1 VIGSGSNSFSE
12 SILIK
17 NSSDGLY
24 QPLKSAGG
32 NTDFIVKSEED
43 WELVKFAKDY
53 LENSL
58 DKTELKK
65 LNGRVQAQHLCSGNG
80 IVIL

>member
-1 VIGSGSNSFSE
+1 MIGSENNSFSE

-17 NSSDGLY
+17 NSSDGMY

-43 WELVKFAKDY
+43 WELVKFTRDY

-65 LNGRVQAQHLCSGNG
+65 LNGRIQAHHLCSGNA